1 MLTKYTQKQAGIIE
15 SLQSYLKVM
24 IIGTCNVKK
33 NTFLFFLVFLSGVIS
48 ANVLGVVLGREL
60 GAMNEYF
67 MNRYMYADI
76 QGREL
81 FPFLFYKRVPEMVL
95 VLFLSIGI
103 YGTFVIDGYIAY
115 LGFSLGFLSVIAIM
129 NYGIRGV
136 LLMAGLFLPQWLFY
150 VPMLI
155 LWRIRLR
162 KYKGMEKEYPFG
174 EKRRRGG
181 MKWAV
186 VLAEAA
192 VLVLLGL
199 FMESYV
205 NPFFLQKIIRML
217 G

>member
-1 MLTKYTQKQAGIIE
+1 M
-15 SLQSYLKVM
+15 
-24 IIGTCNVKK
+24 KK
-33 NTFLFFLVFLSGVIS
+33 HTFLFFLVFLGGVIC
-48 ANVLGVVLGREL
+48 ANILGVAWGREL

-67 MNRYMYADI
+67 MSRYMYADI

-81 FPFLFYKRVPEMVL
+81 FPFLFYKRIPEFFL
-95 VLFLSIGI
+95 LLFFSVGI
-103 YGTFVIDGYIAY
+103 YGTFIIDGYIAY

-136 LLMAGLFLPQWLFY
+136 LLMAGFFLPQWLFY

-162 KYKGMEKEYPFG
+162 QYKGLDKEYSFEG
-174 EKRRRGG
+174 RRKRGN
-181 MKWAV
+181 MKLAV

-199 FMESYV
+199 FMESYI
-205 NPFFLQKIIRML
+205 NPFFLQKIIRIL

>member
-1 MLTKYTQKQAGIIE
+1 MM
-15 SLQSYLKVM
+15 SW
-24 IIGTCNVKK
+24 TCNVKK
-33 NTFLFFLVFLSGVIS
+33 NTFLFFLVFLSGVIC
-48 ANVLGVVLGREL
+48 ANVLGVVSGREL

-81 FPFLFYKRVPEMVL
+81 FPFLFYKRVPEFFL
-95 VLFLSIGI
+95 LLFLSIGI
-103 YGTFVIDGYIAY
+103 YGTVVIDVYIAY

-136 LLMAGLFLPQWLFY
+136 VLMGGFFLPQWLFY

-155 LWRIRLR
+155 LWRISLR
-162 KYKGMEKEYPFG
+162 RYKGLEKEYSFG
-174 EKRRRGG
+174 EKRRKDG
-181 MKWAV
+181 MKFAV
-186 VLAEAA
+186 VMAEAA
-192 VLVLLGL
+192 ALVLLGL

>member
-1 MLTKYTQKQAGIIE
+1 M
-15 SLQSYLKVM
+15 
-24 IIGTCNVKK
+24 KK
-33 NTFLFFLVFLSGVIS
+33 NTFLFFLVFLSGVIC

-67 MNRYMYADI
+67 MNRYMYANI

-81 FPFLFYKRVPEMVL
+81 FPFLFYKRVPEFVL
-95 VLFLSIGI
+95 LLFLSIGI

-136 LLMAGLFLPQWLFY
+136 LLMVGFFLPQWLFY

-162 KYKGMEKEYPFG
+162 QYKGLEKEYSFG
-174 EKRRRGG
+174 ERKRKGS
-181 MKWAV
+181 MEWTV
-186 VLAEAA
+186 ILAEAA
-192 VLVLLGL
+192 VLVFLGL